1 MQQAPDS
8 FQDRA
13 QALYRQA
20 LVWDDHSGFD
30 PDARVDLA
38 CLGQWKQA
46 GVHYLSVNVGYDV
59 VPWRKTLQTLA
70 AFRTWVET
78 HPAGYRLVQRAGDVL
93 QARNEGR
100 MAISFDLEG
109 MNALDGDVHMVS
121 AYHALGVRQMLFAY
135 NRNNLAGG
143 GCHDTDPG
151 LTAFGRAVVA
161 EMNRVGMLVDCSH
174 SGLRTTLDAME
185 MSTAPVIFSHSCAH
199 AVTPHGRNIT
209 DAQIRACA
217 ATGGVV
223 GINGVG
229 LFLGGNDRP
238 LERFADHVMHVT
250 EVAGPAH
257 VGIALDY
264 SFDTGGIEAVLEA
277 HDDYWPRHEY
287 PGGPVRFIAPDA
299 LPGIVEILLRRGC
312 SDAQVNGLLGGNFLR
327 VAQQVWG

>member
-1 MQQAPDS
+1 MAQEPDR
-8 FQDRA
+8 FQERA
-13 QALYRQA
+13 RALYQQA

-38 CLGQWKQA
+38 CLDQWKRA

-70 AFRTWVET
+70 AFRAWVQQ
-78 HPAGYRLVQRAGDVL
+78 HPGDYLLVERADDVL
-93 QARNEGR
+93 RARREGR

-151 LTAFGRAVVA
+151 LTAFGRSVIT

-174 SGLRTTLDAME
+174 TGLRTSMEAME
-185 MSTAPVIFSHSCAH
+185 ASTAPVIFSHSCAH

-229 LFLGGNDRP
+229 LFLGGNDRCT
-238 LERFADHVMHVT
+238 ERFADHVVHASN
-250 EVAGPAH
+250 VAGPDH

-264 SFDTGGIEAVLEA
+264 SFDTGGIETVLDA
-277 HDDYWPRHEY
+277 HADYWPRQEY
-287 PGGPVRFIAPDA
+287 PGGSVHFMPPEE
-299 LPGIVEILLRRGC
+299 LPQIVEILLRRGF
-312 SDAQVNGLLGGNFLR
+312 SDSAITGLLGGNFLR
-327 VAQQVWG
+327 VAQQVWK